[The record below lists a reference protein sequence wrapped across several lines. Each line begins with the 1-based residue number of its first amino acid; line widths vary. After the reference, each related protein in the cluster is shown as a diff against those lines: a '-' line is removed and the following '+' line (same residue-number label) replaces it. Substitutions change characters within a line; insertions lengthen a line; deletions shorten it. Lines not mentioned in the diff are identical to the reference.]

1 VIGIVIAL
9 REELTEFLS
18 NNEFISH
25 KHNQGNR
32 TVFTSKM
39 LPEVI
44 VIESGMGKE
53 NAVSATNTLIECYKP
68 NVLISAGFSGSV
80 KKNVQTGT
88 SFICNKLWGIPGSPA
103 FWTTNIAEN
112 TVIMNEHSILS
123 LNTYLNEAGAPVRIG
138 SCMTVDGFIYNDNL
152 KTWVG
157 ENFPVDVID
166 MESYWVSQEAIK
178 HNIEHIVVRVVLDPM
193 EQKLPPFIVEA
204 ASNKKSR
211 NILNGLKHVA
221 TNPGDIKKILQIFL
235 QVRKARKILT
245 FTIGILSTSEDYLF
259 SLSSGRHK

>member
-1 VIGIVIAL
+1 MIGIVIAI
-9 REELTEFLS
+9 REELTEFFS

-39 LPEVI
+39 LPEVV

-68 NVLISAGFSGSV
+68 NILISAGFAGSV
-80 KKNVQTGT
+80 KKNVPTGT

-103 FWTTNIAEN
+103 FWATGIAEN
-112 TVIMNEHSILS
+112 TEIMNEHSILS

-138 SCMTVDGFIYNDNL
+138 SCMTVNGFIHNDNL

-178 HNIEHIVVRVVLDPM
+178 YNIEHIVVRVVLDPM

-221 TNPGDIKKILQIFL
+221 SNPGDIKKILQISL
-235 QVRKARKILT
+235 QARKARKILT
-245 FTIGILSTSEDYLF
+245 FTIESLVTPEVYLF
-259 SLSSGRHK
+259 NLGSSRDK